1 MLYQIIDGTLAAGG
15 EIILEHFDFEIKG
28 RDRIAIVGPNGAG
41 KTTLLRL
48 IAGELTLE
56 RDDRRQMTGVRLA
69 RNVTVG
75 MLSQQVFPE
84 ADRTVEEEIM
94 TICPSRDTWARER
107 FDFEQEYDRIFTGFG
122 FSKGDKEKKLS
133 AFSGGEQTKIAMIR
147 LLLMQPDILLLDEPT
162 NHLDM
167 ETVEWLE
174 QYLETYPKAVVMVS
188 HDRFFFDRTAEI
200 VYELTGRK
208 LVRYVGN
215 YTEYRRQKYKKI
227 EIQKKQ
233 YEQQQAE
240 INRLETLIE
249 RFKHKP
255 KKAAFARS
263 KKKVLERMKKL
274 PKPDMLEEHLFTGD
288 LLPAV
293 PGNKWVLE
301 TEKLQPGYDRP
312 LLELSL
318 RIRKGQKIGII
329 GPNGAGKSTFLK
341 TVAGILPPFKGRCQ
355 IGINIQMGYFDQQTA
370 ALDSDEQVLEHF
382 HRKFPS
388 MTEKEARQYLA
399 AYLFEGVDVCKKVG
413 QLSGGEKSRLVLAEI
428 LGMRPNFL
436 VLDEPTNHMD
446 IPAKETLE
454 SAFKAYRGTIL
465 FVSHDRYFIEQV
477 ADALL
482 IFENGK
488 ASYYPFGYRHY
499 LERKERIA
507 AFGKNASAS
516 GSIRDNEAE
525 DNMAA
530 VIRAEDQA
538 LVAGLQNVP
547 KGASLLGHELST
559 EQAFLDWQLRLAAE
573 AMEQKEQRVVQLT
586 EEMEAYRMEM
596 YASSDWM
603 VTLSEDY
610 SKDVRLAEAMTAWQ
624 QACLDWYDIWQEIHE
639 NRDTQEISEI

>member
-1 MLYQIIDGTLAAGG
+1 MLYQIIDGTLAAGS
-15 EIILEHFDFEIKG
+15 EILLEHFDFEIKG
-28 RDRIAIVGPNGAG
+28 RDRIAVVGPNGAG

-56 RDDRRQMTGVRLA
+56 RDDRRQMSGVRLA
-69 RNVTVG
+69 RNVTIG
-75 MLSQQVFPE
+75 MLSQQAFTE
-84 ADRTVEEEIM
+84 TDRTVEEEIM
-94 TICPSRDTWARER
+94 AICPARDTWDRER

-122 FSKGDKEKKLS
+122 FTKPDKQKKLS
-133 AFSGGEQTKIAMIR
+133 EFSGGEQTKIAMIR

-174 QYLETYPKAVVMVS
+174 TYLSSYPKAVVMVS
-188 HDRFFFDRTAEI
+188 HDRFFLDRTAEI
-200 VYELTGRK
+200 VYELTGKK

-227 EIQKKQ
+227 EIQKKL

-240 INRLETLIE
+240 IDRLEALIE

-263 KKKVLERMKKL
+263 KKKVLERMEKL
-274 PKPDMLEEHLFTGD
+274 PKPDRLEEHLFTGD

-293 PGNKWVLE
+293 PGSKWVLE

-329 GPNGAGKSTFLK
+329 GSNGAGKSTFLK
-341 TVAGILPPFKGRCQ
+341 TVAGILPPFKGKCQ
-355 IGINIQMGYFDQQTA
+355 TGMNIQMGYFDQQTA
-370 ALDSDEQVLEHF
+370 ALDSEESVLAHF
-382 HRKFPS
+382 HRLFPA
-388 MTEKEARQYLA
+388 MIEKEARQYLA
-399 AYLFEGVDVCKKVG
+399 AYLFEGADVCKKVG

-428 LGMRPNFL
+428 LGSRPNFL

-454 SAFKAYRGTIL
+454 SAFKAYRGTML

-499 LERKERIA
+499 LERKERMA
-507 AFGKNASAS
+507 AFGTNGS
-516 GSIRDNEAE
+516 GQNGIRNDETG
-525 DNMAA
+525 DDMAA

-538 LVAGLQNVP
+538 LIAGLQNVP

-573 AMEQKEQRVVQLT
+573 AMEQKKQQVEKLT
-586 EEMEAYRMEM
+586 EELETYQMEI

-603 VTLSEDY
+603 LKWDEDF
-610 SKDVRLAEAMTAWQ
+610 SKDIRLTETVAAWQ
-624 QACLDWYDIWQEIHE
+624 QACLDWYDIWQEIHGNSE
-639 NRDTQEISEI
+639 NQEIFCN

>member
-1 MLYQIIDGTLAAGG
+1 MLYQIIDGTLAAGS
-15 EIILEHFDFEIKG
+15 EILLEHFDFEIKG
-28 RDRIAIVGPNGAG
+28 RDRIAVVGPNGAG

-56 RDDRRQMTGVRLA
+56 RDDRRQMSGVRLA
-69 RNVTVG
+69 RNVTIG
-75 MLSQQVFPE
+75 MLSQQAFTE
-84 ADRTVEEEIM
+84 TDRTVEEEIM
-94 TICPSRDTWARER
+94 AICPARDTWDRER

-122 FSKGDKEKKLS
+122 FTKPDKQKKLS
-133 AFSGGEQTKIAMIR
+133 EFSGGEQTKIAMIR

-174 QYLETYPKAVVMVS
+174 QYLRSYTKAVVMVS
-188 HDRFFFDRTAEI
+188 HDRFFLDRTAEI
-200 VYELTGRK
+200 VYELTGKK
-208 LVRYVGN
+208 LVRYAGN

-227 EIQKKQ
+227 EIQTKQ
-233 YEQQQAE
+233 YAQQQAE
-240 INRLETLIE
+240 IDRLETLIE

-263 KKKVLERMKKL
+263 KKKVLERMEKL
-274 PKPDMLEEHLFTGD
+274 PKPDRLEEHLFTGD

-293 PGNKWVLE
+293 PGSKWALE

-329 GPNGAGKSTFLK
+329 GSNGAGKSTFLK
-341 TVAGILPPFKGRCQ
+341 TVAGILPPFKGKCQ
-355 IGINIQMGYFDQQTA
+355 TGMNIQMGYFDQQTA
-370 ALDSDEQVLEHF
+370 ALDSEESVLAHF
-382 HRKFPS
+382 HRLFPA
-388 MTEKEARQYLA
+388 MIEKEARQYLA
-399 AYLFEGVDVCKKVG
+399 AYLFEGADVCKKVG

-428 LGMRPNFL
+428 LGTRPNFL

-454 SAFKAYRGTIL
+454 SAFKAYRGTML

-499 LERKERIA
+499 LERKERMEALGRSTSI
-507 AFGKNASAS
+507 S
-516 GSIRDNEAE
+516 GSTAGNEAG

-530 VIRAEDQA
+530 IIRAEDQA
-538 LVAGLQNVP
+538 LIAGLQNVP

-573 AMEQKEQRVVQLT
+573 AMEQKKQQVEKLT
-586 EEMEAYRMEM
+586 EEMEEHRIKT
-596 YASSDWM
+596 YASPDWM
-603 VTLSEDY
+603 QEPDEDCWQ
-610 SKDVRLAEAMTAWQ
+610 DDRMAEAFSAWQ
-624 QACLDWYDIWQEIHE
+624 QACLDWYDIWMEIHADRE
-639 NRDTQEISEI
+639 NPEISDI

>member
-1 MLYQIIDGTLAAGG
+1 MLYQIIDGTLAAGS
-15 EIILEHFDFEIKG
+15 EILLEHFDFEIKG
-28 RDRIAIVGPNGAG
+28 RDRIAVVGPNGAG

-56 RDDRRQMTGVRLA
+56 RDDRRQMSGVRLA
-69 RNVTVG
+69 RNVTIG
-75 MLSQQVFPE
+75 MLSQQAFTE
-84 ADRTVEEEIM
+84 TDRTVEEEIM
-94 TICPSRDTWARER
+94 AICPARDTWDRER

-122 FSKGDKEKKLS
+122 FTKPDKQKKLS
-133 AFSGGEQTKIAMIR
+133 EFSGGEQTKIAMIR

-174 QYLETYPKAVVMVS
+174 TYLSSYPKAVVMVS
-188 HDRFFFDRTAEI
+188 HDRFFLDRTAEI
-200 VYELTGRK
+200 VYELTGKK

-227 EIQKKQ
+227 EIQKKL

-240 INRLETLIE
+240 IDRLEALIE

-263 KKKVLERMKKL
+263 KKKVLERMEKL
-274 PKPDMLEEHLFTGD
+274 PKPDRLEEHLFTGD

-293 PGNKWVLE
+293 PGSKWVLE

-329 GPNGAGKSTFLK
+329 GSNGAGKSTFLK
-341 TVAGILPPFKGRCQ
+341 TVAGILPPFKGKCQ
-355 IGINIQMGYFDQQTA
+355 TGMNIQMGYFDQQTA
-370 ALDSDEQVLEHF
+370 ALDSEESVLAHF
-382 HRKFPS
+382 HRLFPA
-388 MTEKEARQYLA
+388 MIEKEARQYLA
-399 AYLFEGVDVCKKVG
+399 AYLFEGADVCKKVG

-428 LGMRPNFL
+428 LGSRPNFL

-454 SAFKAYRGTIL
+454 SAFKAYRGTML

-488 ASYYPFGYRHY
+488 ASYYTFGYRHY
-499 LERKERIA
+499 LERKERMA
-507 AFGKNASAS
+507 AFGTNGS
-516 GSIRDNEAE
+516 GQNGIRNDETG
-525 DNMAA
+525 DDMAA

-538 LVAGLQNVP
+538 LIAGLQNVP

-573 AMEQKEQRVVQLT
+573 AMEQKKQQVEKLT
-586 EEMEAYRMEM
+586 EELETYQMEI

-603 VTLSEDY
+603 LKWDEDF
-610 SKDVRLAEAMTAWQ
+610 SKDIRLTETVAAWQ
-624 QACLDWYDIWQEIHE
+624 QACLDWYDIWQEIHGNSE
-639 NRDTQEISEI
+639 NQEIFCN

>member
-1 MLYQIIDGTLAAGG
+1 MLYQIIDGTLAAGS
-15 EIILEHFDFEIKG
+15 EILLEHFDFEIKG
-28 RDRIAIVGPNGAG
+28 RDRIAVVGPNGAG

-56 RDDRRQMTGVRLA
+56 RDDRRQMSGVRLA
-69 RNVTVG
+69 RNVTIG
-75 MLSQQVFPE
+75 MLSQQAFTE
-84 ADRTVEEEIM
+84 TDRTVEEEIM
-94 TICPSRDTWARER
+94 AICPARDTWDRER

-122 FSKGDKEKKLS
+122 FTKPDKQKKLS
-133 AFSGGEQTKIAMIR
+133 EFSGGEQTKIALIR
-147 LLLMQPDILLLDEPT
+147 LLLMKPDILLLDEPT

-174 QYLETYPKAVVMVS
+174 QYLRSYTKAVVMVS
-188 HDRFFFDRTAEI
+188 HDRFFLDRTAEI
-200 VYELTGRK
+200 VYELTGKK
-208 LVRYVGN
+208 LVRYAGN

-227 EIQKKQ
+227 EIQTKQ
-233 YEQQQAE
+233 YAQQQAE
-240 INRLETLIE
+240 IDRLETLIE

-263 KKKVLERMKKL
+263 KKKVLERMEKL
-274 PKPDMLEEHLFTGD
+274 PKPDRPEEHLFTGD

-293 PGNKWVLE
+293 PGSKWVLE
-301 TEKLQPGYDRP
+301 AEKLQPGYDRP

-318 RIRKGQKIGII
+318 RIRRGQKIGII

-341 TVAGILPPFKGRCQ
+341 TAAGILPPFKGRCQ
-355 IGINIQMGYFDQQTA
+355 TGMNIQMGYFDQQTA
-370 ALDSDEQVLEHF
+370 ALESEESVLAHF
-382 HRKFPS
+382 HRQFPS

-399 AYLFEGVDVCKKVG
+399 AYLFEGADVCKKVG

-454 SAFKAYRGTIL
+454 SAFRAYKGTIL

-482 IFENGK
+482 IFENGQ
-488 ASYYPFGYRHY
+488 ASYYPFDYRHY
-499 LERKERIA
+499 LERKEKMEALGRSTSI
-507 AFGKNASAS
+507 S
-516 GSIRDNEAE
+516 GSTAGNEAG

-530 VIRAEDQA
+530 IIRAEDQA
-538 LVAGLQNVP
+538 LIAGLQNVP

-559 EQAFLDWQLRLAAE
+559 EQAFLDWQLGLAAE
-573 AMEQKEQRVVQLT
+573 AMEQKKQQVEKLT
-586 EEMEAYRMEM
+586 EEMEEHRIKT
-596 YASSDWM
+596 YASPDWM
-603 VTLSEDY
+603 QEPDEDCWQ
-610 SKDVRLAEAMTAWQ
+610 DDRMAEAFSAWQ
-624 QACLDWYDIWQEIHE
+624 QACLDWYDIWMEIHADRE
-639 NRDTQEISEI
+639 NPEISDI

>member
-15 EIILEHFDFEIKG
+15 EIVLEHFDFEIKG
-28 RDRIAIVGPNGAG
+28 RDRIAVVGPNGAG

-48 IAGELTLE
+48 IAGELSLE
-56 RDDRRQMTGVRLA
+56 RDDRRQMVGVRLA

-75 MLSQQVFPE
+75 MLGQQAFTE
-84 ADRTVEEEIM
+84 TERTVEEELM
-94 TICPSRDTWARER
+94 AICPARDTWDRER
-107 FDFEQEYDRIFTGFG
+107 FEFEQKYDRIFTGFG
-122 FSKGDKEKKLS
+122 FSKADKGKKLS
-133 AFSGGEQTKIAMIR
+133 EFSGGEQTKIALIR

-162 NHLDM
+162 NHLDV

-174 QYLETYPKAVVMVS
+174 RYLCSYPKAVVMVS
-188 HDRFFFDRTAEI
+188 HDRFFLDRTAEI
-200 VYELTGRK
+200 VYELTGRR
-208 LVRYVGN
+208 LLRYVGN
-215 YTEYRRQKYKKI
+215 YTEYRRQKYKKL

-240 INRLETLIE
+240 IARLEELIE

-263 KKKVLERMKKL
+263 KKKVLERMEKL
-274 PKPDMLEEHLFTGD
+274 PKPQALEEHLFTGD

-293 PGNKWVLE
+293 PGSKWVME
-301 TEKLQPGYDRP
+301 TEKLQIGYDRP
-312 LLELSL
+312 LLEMSL
-318 RIRKGQKIGII
+318 RVRKGQKIGII

-341 TVAGILPPFKGRCQ
+341 TAAGLIPPVKGRCQ
-355 IGINIQMGYFDQQTA
+355 TGINIQMGYFDQQTA
-370 ALDSDEQVLEHF
+370 ALDSEEQVLEHF
-382 HRKFPS
+382 HRLFPA
-388 MTEKEARQYLA
+388 MMEKEARQYLA
-399 AYLFEGVDVCKKVG
+399 AYLFGGADVCKTVS

-428 LGMRPNFL
+428 LALRPNFL

-454 SAFKAYRGTIL
+454 SAFRAYKGTIL

-482 IFENGK
+482 IFENGE

-507 AFGKNASAS
+507 AFGKNTSVS
-516 GSIRDNEAE
+516 GDATDNGAG
-525 DNMAA
+525 DDVAA

-538 LVAGLQNVP
+538 LIAGLQNVP

-573 AMEQKEQRVVQLT
+573 AMEQKAHQVEMLT
-586 EEMEAYRMEM
+586 EKREERQMEIYR
-596 YASSDWM
+596 SSDWM
-603 VTLSEDY
+603 LTLNEDF
-610 SKDVRLAEAMTAWQ
+610 SKDAELEEAMTAWQ
-624 QACLDWYDIWQEIHE
+624 QACLDWYDIWQELHASWDI
-639 NRDTQEISEI
+639 QEISEI

>member
-1 MLYQIIDGTLAAGG
+1 MLYQIIDGTLAAGS
-15 EIILEHFDFEIKG
+15 EILLEHFDFEIKG
-28 RDRIAIVGPNGAG
+28 RDRIAVVGPNGAG

-56 RDDRRQMTGVRLA
+56 RDDRRQMSGVRLA
-69 RNVTVG
+69 RNVTIG
-75 MLSQQVFPE
+75 MLSQQAFTE
-84 ADRTVEEEIM
+84 TDRTVEEEIM
-94 TICPSRDTWARER
+94 AICPARDTWDRER

-122 FSKGDKEKKLS
+122 FTKPDKQKKLS
-133 AFSGGEQTKIAMIR
+133 EFSGGEQTKIAMIR

-174 QYLETYPKAVVMVS
+174 TYLSSYPKAVVMVS
-188 HDRFFFDRTAEI
+188 HDRFFLDRTAEI
-200 VYELTGRK
+200 VYELTGKK

-227 EIQKKQ
+227 EIQKKL

-240 INRLETLIE
+240 IDRLEALIE

-263 KKKVLERMKKL
+263 KKKVLERMEKL
-274 PKPDMLEEHLFTGD
+274 PKPDRLEEHLFTGD

-293 PGNKWVLE
+293 PGSKWVLE

-329 GPNGAGKSTFLK
+329 GSNGAGKSTFLK
-341 TVAGILPPFKGRCQ
+341 TVAGILPPFKGKCQ
-355 IGINIQMGYFDQQTA
+355 TGMNIQMGYFDQQTA
-370 ALDSDEQVLEHF
+370 ALDSEESVLAHF
-382 HRKFPS
+382 HRLFPA
-388 MTEKEARQYLA
+388 MIEKEARQYLA
-399 AYLFEGVDVCKKVG
+399 AYLFEGADVCKKVG

-428 LGMRPNFL
+428 LGTRPNFL

-454 SAFKAYRGTIL
+454 SAFKAYRGTML

-499 LERKERIA
+499 LERKERMA
-507 AFGKNASAS
+507 AFGTNGS
-516 GSIRDNEAE
+516 GQNGIRNDETG
-525 DNMAA
+525 DDMAA

-538 LVAGLQNVP
+538 LIAGLQNVP

-573 AMEQKEQRVVQLT
+573 AMEQKKQQVEKLT
-586 EEMEAYRMEM
+586 EELETYQMEI

-603 VTLSEDY
+603 LKWDEDF
-610 SKDVRLAEAMTAWQ
+610 SKDIRLTETVAAWQ
-624 QACLDWYDIWQEIHE
+624 QACLDWYDIWQEIHGNSE
-639 NRDTQEISEI
+639 NQEIFCN